1 MMHFV
6 VGQGRYV
13 RQVKVPFWALM
24 LIGAG
29 AALFAFLLLAFLAS
43 FALFAIPAIV
53 IGAAAARLLGHAGR
67 NADGAYE
74 PIFTR
79 NRHSD
84 PNIIE
89 GEYRVIGEKE
99 RR

>member
-29 AALFAFLLLAFLAS
+29 A
-43 FALFAIPAIV
+43 ALFAIPAIV